1 MTMNRLRFTFAAM
14 MFGLVLPLCFCGG
27 CDENEEIVM
36 TPEGTFS
43 AWYLQGQDTAR
54 QYAAGNLA
62 DYEVVWRLY
71 DLLASQRE
79 EFLDG
84 FEAGYSDAGDPDS
97 AATYRTVLQE
107 AVTGKQFDTAKDL
120 GAKHADKAVTNEQ
133 IQGIIH
139 SSLGVS
145 RGVAL
150 GWKGGYIRGFGAQ
163 RIADTAAADA
173 VDELTIAALHKEAA
187 AAYHALR
194 AAIGQ

>member
-1 MTMNRLRFTFAAM
+1 MNRLRFTFTAM
-14 MFGLVLPLCFCGG
+14 MFALVLPLCFCGG

-43 AWYLQGQDTAR
+43 AWYLQGQETAR
-54 QYAAGNLA
+54 QYGAGNVA

-71 DLLASQRE
+71 DLLAGQRE

-84 FEAGYSDAGDPDS
+84 FEAGYSDAGGADS
-97 AATYRTVLQE
+97 AATYRTVLEE
-107 AVTGKQFDTAKDL
+107 AVTGKQFDTAEGL
-120 GAKHADKAVTNEQ
+120 GAKHAAKAVSNEQ

-150 GWKGGYIRGFGAQ
+150 GWKGGYIRGFAAQ
-163 RIADTAAADA
+163 RIADTAAADT
-173 VDELTIAALHKEAA
+173 VDELSIAQFHKEAA
-187 AAYHALR
+187 ATYHTLR